1 MKKKLFIGILLVFV
15 LTAMVF
21 AAQNTAK
28 GDISMEDQFRA
39 FVKYYQSN
47 AAPLEKAAALTY
59 WKASITGKD
68 ADYDKSAKSSLA
80 IDKFHSNKADFK
92 KLKNFKKSG
101 KIKDPVLS
109 RELII
114 IYNNYLPKQIDEK
127 LLKQI
132 TDLGTEVEKTF
143 STFRGKVDGKE
154 ITTNQIYDILD
165 SSDDAALRQK
175 AWEASQQVAE
185 VVAPKLIELI
195 KLRNK
200 AAKQLGFKNY
210 YSMMLA
216 AKEINE
222 VELTAIF
229 DKLAALTD
237 KPFGNLKDNMDTIL
251 AKKHKI
257 TKDKVMVWDYADPYF
272 QSAPNVSETLDMS
285 SYYKNKDVVKIVAS
299 FYKGIDLP
307 INDILKRSS
316 LYEAQGK
323 QPHAYCTD
331 IDRAGD
337 VRMLLNMK
345 DNENWTG
352 TLLHESGH
360 AVYSKNVDG
369 NLPWVLRS
377 EAHILTTEAIAEMFG
392 RLTKNGQ
399 WLYKAGIIPKD
410 KVAEVSAYAKESL
423 RLEMLIFA
431 RWSQVM
437 MRFEKALYENPD
449 GDLNKLWWD
458 IKEKYQFVK
467 KPEGRNKP
475 DWASKI
481 HFTTAP
487 VYYHNYLM
495 GEMMASQLMHKMGV
509 DILKVKNWGDIDFV
523 NQPKLG
529 DWLKKNI
536 FEPGA
541 KYSWNDLIKRA
552 TGEKLDPKYYAEQF
566 IK

>member
-1 MKKKLFIGILLVFV
+1 MKKTLFIGFLLF
-15 LTAMVF
+15 LALITLVF
-21 AAQNTAK
+21 AAQNIVK
-28 GDISMEDQFRA
+28 GQAFMEDQFRA
-39 FVKYYQSN
+39 FVKYYESN

-59 WKASITGKD
+59 WKASITGTDK
-68 ADYDKSAKSSLA
+68 DYDASAKASLA
-80 IDKFHSNKADFK
+80 VDKFHSNKADFK
-92 KLKNFKKSG
+92 KLKNFNESG
-101 KIKDPVLS
+101 EIKDPLLK
-109 RELII
+109 RELVI
-114 IYNNYLPKQIDEK
+114 IYNKYLPKQIDEK

-143 STFRGKVDGKE
+143 STFRGKIDGKE
-154 ITTNQIYDILD
+154 TTTNQIYDILD
-165 SSDDAALRQK
+165 SSDDVALRQK

-185 VVAPKLIELI
+185 KVSPKLIELI

-210 YSMMLA
+210 YSMMLEA
-216 AKEINE
+216 NEINQD
-222 VELTAIF
+222 ELTKLF
-229 DKLAALTD
+229 DKLALLTD
-237 KPFGNLKDNMDTIL
+237 EPFRKLKDNMDTAL
-251 AKKHKI
+251 AKKHRI
-257 TKDKVMVWDYADPYF
+257 TKDKVMIWDYADPYF
-272 QSAPNVSETLDMS
+272 QSAPDISETLDMG
-285 SYYKNKDVVKIVAS
+285 SYYKNKDVIKIVAS

-307 INDILKRSS
+307 INDILKKSS
-316 LYEAQGK
+316 LYEAKGK

-331 IDRAGD
+331 IDRCGD

-345 DNENWTG
+345 DNEYWTG

-360 AVYSKNVDG
+360 SVYSKNIDG
-369 NLPWVLRS
+369 NLPWILRDQ
-377 EAHILTTEAIAEMFG
+377 AHILTTEAIAEMFG

-399 WLYKAGIIPKD
+399 WLYKNTIIPKD
-410 KVAEVSAYAKESL
+410 KLKEISAYEKESL
-423 RLEMLIFA
+423 RLEMLVFA

-449 GDLNKLWWD
+449 ADLNKLWWD

-467 KPEGRNKP
+467 KPEDRNKP

-481 HFTTAP
+481 HFTIAP

-509 DILKVKNWGDIDFV
+509 DVLKVKNWGEIDFV
-523 NQPKLG
+523 NQSKLG
-529 DWLKKNI
+529 DWLKENI
-536 FEPGA
+536 FAPGA

-566 IK
+566 IR